1 MQGLLR
7 EHGVD
12 MSKRQIAM
20 AQNGDISLN
29 LTPETAAQ
37 MWRGGLINESQLGAI
52 ANGGRARFSFADNAV
67 LVSRYAG
74 FQQSARHATSAR
86 DRQSVGWG
94 TRGLV
99 RVDPGGG

>member
-1 MQGLLR
+1 
-7 EHGVD
+7 

-52 ANGGRARFSFADNAV
+52 ANGGRARFSFADNDV
-67 LVSRYAG
+67 LVSSSVG
-74 FQQSARHATSAR
+74 FQQSARNDTSAR
-86 DRQSVGWG
+86 LEAGKK
-94 TRGLV
+94 
-99 RVDPGGG
+99 GGPETTQTFQERKSPWKGKR